1 MAQKTKAQIQ
11 AQSDTTYIDNTAGQ
25 ITPAAVRSLNTD
37 WIDSVLFVDQTG
49 SVLITSASYA
59 TTASFLIGSIESSSY
74 AGYAAQAGN
83 ANTFQNLVPSS
94 FVGTAS
100 FSQYSQ
106 SVAQRNNTDEVNFN
120 NTSASLS
127 IRVTNLES
135 FSSSLDTTF
144 ATDAS
149 VTASILVLSSSVQA
163 SQVALSSSLSSRM
176 TSQEAF
182 SSSLGQAF
190 ASPAQVTA
198 SINAFSSSIAPDIA
212 SKLPTTTFTPFSS
225 SISGR
230 VNIIETSYATTG
242 SNTFTG
248 NNVFGNITAS
258 NAQFASAS
266 ITNLTVIYQ
275 TSSIVF
281 SSGSNVFGD
290 NANDVQTL
298 WGRVNLVTGPL
309 SVTGSTSLQQLT
321 ASGIAYPSSDGDT
334 NQYITTQGN
343 GVAYFDY
350 VKTIIE
356 TVKNDSG
363 VQLIKGTPV
372 HVTGVTGATPLVVA
386 ASASNAATMPAT
398 YILGET
404 LADQQEG
411 QGIILGL
418 ISGVNTAAF
427 SAGDVVYVG
436 ANGGYTNVQPTG
448 TNLIQPLGLV
458 TKVDATTGQ
467 GLVLNPGVTNGLPNL
482 AQGNVWLGNSSGVP
496 AAVTGSSL
504 YVQNS
509 VSASNALTASKV
521 TLVSN
526 SDNFDYF
533 IPFSLSGVQ
542 ELLLDGGSN
551 LLYNPSTNTLTVPT
565 VLGNL
570 NGTAS
575 LANVANTANSATSSI
590 SASYAIDAN
599 NAYAATSSLT
609 SISSS
614 YAATASLLLGSVTSA
629 SFATTANSVNALSQ
643 SLVITGSFN
652 GLVVSQS
659 IASSTSSFN
668 FGTANFFTSLVTGS
682 TFFNI
687 TNPKPGETVNVLL
700 TTQGAGQ
707 ATASFSSNVKQVS
720 GSSYL
725 PTAGSNKKDIL
736 TFISFDGTDVYLANI
751 KNLV

>member
-11 AQSDTTYIDNTAGQ
+11 AQSDTTYIDNTTGQ
-25 ITPAAVRSLNTD
+25 ITPSAVRNLNTD
-37 WIDSVLFVDQTG
+37 WIDSVLFIDQTG
-49 SVLITSASYA
+49 SVLISSASYA
-59 TTASFLIGSIESSSY
+59 ATASLLLGSVQTASY
-74 AGYAAQAGN
+74 AFYSVAAGDS
-83 ANTFQNLVPSS
+83 NTFQSLLPSA

-100 FSQYSQ
+100 FNQYSQ
-106 SVAQRNNTDEVNFN
+106 SAAARQYTDEVNFN
-120 NTSASLS
+120 NASASLS
-127 IRVTNLES
+127 TRVTNLES
-135 FSSSLDTTF
+135 FSSSLDATF

-149 VTASILVLSSSVQA
+149 VSASILVLSSSVQS
-163 SQVALSSSLSSRM
+163 SQSALSSSLSSRV
-176 TSQEAF
+176 SAQESF
-182 SSSLGQAF
+182 SSSLSTAF

-198 SINAFSSSIAPDIA
+198 SINALSSSIAPDIA
-212 SKLPTTTFTPFSS
+212 SKLPTATFTPFSS

-290 NANDVQTL
+290 SANDLQTL

-321 ASGIAYPSSDGDT
+321 ASGIAYPSVDGDT

-356 TVKNDSG
+356 TVKNNSG
-363 VQLIKGTPV
+363 VQLVKGTPV
-372 HVTGVTGATPLVVA
+372 HVAGTTVGGLPLVIA

-404 LADQQEG
+404 LADQAEG

-418 ISGVNTAAF
+418 ITGVNTSAF
-427 SAGDVVYVG
+427 SSGDVVYVG
-436 ANGGYTNVQPTG
+436 ANGGYTNIQPTG
-448 TNLIQPLGLV
+448 SNLIQPLGLV

-482 AQGNVWLGNSSGVP
+482 AQGNVWLGNANGVP
-496 AAVTGSSL
+496 TAVTGSSL
-504 YVQNS
+504 YVANA
-509 VSASNALTASKV
+509 VSASNASIANTSNTATS
-521 TLVSN
+521 
-526 SDNFDYF
+526 
-533 IPFSLSGVQ
+533 SLS
-542 ELLLDGGSN
+542 
-551 LLYNPSTNTLTVPT
+551 
-565 VLGNL
+565 
-570 NGTAS
+570 
-575 LANVANTANSATSSI
+575 ANSATSASYASVSNTAFSATSSV
-590 SASYAIDAN
+590 SASYA
-599 NAYAATSSLT
+599 T
-609 SISSS
+609 
-614 YAATASLLLGSVTSA
+614 TASFLLGSIASASYALSSSFSQTASFYGGAVSSA
-629 SFATTANSVNALSQ
+629 SFATTANGVNPLSQ
-643 SLVITGSFN
+643 SVVITGSLN
-652 GLVVSQS
+652 GLVVSAS
-659 IASSTSSFN
+659 ISSNTSSFN
-668 FGTANFFTSLVTGS
+668 FSTANFFTSLVTGS

-687 TNPKPGETVNVLL
+687 TNPLAGETVNVLL

-720 GSSYL
+720 GSSYV
-725 PTAGSNKKDIL
+725 PTAGTSKNDIL
-736 TFISFDGTDVYLANI
+736 TFISFDGTSVYLANV